1 MGFGISD
8 EVLEKIIMA
17 PWIIPSDLG
26 YGPSY
31 SRSPAYTP
39 GKPTVHYY
47 NPPKPIPVEPPK
59 KNATTKEEDNIV
71 FIKLVIARIRSIFQG
86 GLFDTF
92 NSEDIKILFNNIKD
106 YFESTAA
113 ALNIVIPLDQ
123 NPENKERRSINYLFQ
138 GIADQVFYIIT
149 HEHLDKVRF
158 RNIVSD
164 VFSLMKLW
172 ELNDTGETVK
182 KKAFFA
188 YYVREFGLS
197 ENKYHCCPHCG
208 SKLYSGIQNCPS
220 CFKDIHSEVFVP
232 VQLIIP
238 DGNPDATAADSA
250 ELRELHEQLQRAQDT
265 IEAQNSEISARQEKH
280 NVEVNELLQKIE
292 QLKQQ
297 IREKDQAI
305 NAYRDHINGGAAQS
319 SDTHLKIL
327 VIGEYTLT
335 EQETRSITTT
345 VGISYDAL
353 EFFGE
358 YSKIKNFAARIKGDT
373 KYAAIIIGAVP
384 HKVKNLD
391 GASSL
396 SALFKREG
404 YPFVVE
410 ARTYQGELKFSKES
424 FQRSL
429 SKVAGHLMTKG
440 LLLL

>member
-17 PWIIPSDLG
+17 PWLIPSDLG
-26 YGPSY
+26 YGSSY
-31 SRSPAYTP
+31 FRGSAYSPGEQIPY
-39 GKPTVHYY
+39 YY

-59 KNATTKEEDNIV
+59 RNATTKEEDNIV
-71 FIKLVIARIRSIFQG
+71 FIKLVIARIRSIYSG
-86 GLFDTF
+86 GLFESL
-92 NSEDIKILFNNIKD
+92 NSDDIKILFNNIKD
-106 YFESTAA
+106 YFESTAS
-113 ALNIVIPLDQ
+113 ALNIAVSSEQ
-123 NPENKERRSINYLFQ
+123 KPENKERRSVNYLFQ
-138 GIADQVFYIIT
+138 GIADQVFFIIT

-172 ELNDTGETVK
+172 ELNDTGEAVK

-188 YYVREFGLS
+188 YYVREFGLT

-208 SKLYSGIQNCPS
+208 SKLYSGIHNCPS
-220 CFKDIHSEVFVP
+220 CFKDVHSQVVVP
-232 VQLIIP
+232 AQLVIP
-238 DGNPDATAADSA
+238 GSEPEAAPADSV
-250 ELRELHEQLQRAQDT
+250 ELRELQEQLQKAQDT
-265 IEAQNSEISARQEKH
+265 IEAQNSEISTRQEMH
-280 NVEVNELLQKIE
+280 NVEINELLQRIE

-305 NAYRDHINGGAAQS
+305 NAYKDHINGTAAPPS
-319 SDTHLKIL
+319 GTHLKIL

-335 EQETRSITTT
+335 EQETRSIAAT
-345 VGISYDAL
+345 VGISHGAL

-373 KYAAIIIGAVP
+373 KYAAIIVGAVP

-429 SKVAGHLMTKG
+429 SKVAGHLMSKG
-440 LLLL
+440 LFLL